1 MMPPPSDARTF
12 AKRFEPV
19 LLFHPNENMLP
30 VDPKWYLERCSMWR
44 ASPAPFDDK
53 ANWGEA
59 PQTVFPRVPQ
69 VERGNLAALKNEA
82 AGKVWLGALGAGG
95 LVGNRPQGE
104 RPRPI
109 EERFFDFAGWDTPV
123 DPPNEITAA
132 TINRHA
138 ALNAIDYSSP
148 LKGSQPWYYVEFMS
162 NQDLLKFTST
172 RTPNGLDLFRLVANN
187 AQLSAPSALVYH
199 FLFPLHFEGL
209 EGCEAAGEG
218 ANFASFGGE
227 WASMAVLIDSSNTP
241 IFIGLT
247 SRNIG
252 DPSILGDED
261 QRVGMQVFKWTDAV
275 LGTGGDA
282 HPLLFVSVGTHGL
295 YLTPGPHN
303 VTPFTAGISA
313 GGGSCGAVE
322 KLDDV
327 ISGEAVL
334 SPGTPPGTQPPPTW
348 VVVLKLLGLV
358 VGWVVLGIEEAEGWS
373 TFGSTEVD
381 ATPNAV
387 STDQTGTTT
396 FGTIL
401 APAAI
406 TVPGFTATR
415 QIDWQVNPF
424 TAPAPDGRKYDFV
437 IDRTS
442 QVWWVPRT
450 ESAGWDGR
458 WGPRV
463 TNDPNN
469 RRAGMRCPDFM
480 EMFLE
485 GIAVTLNK

>member
-1 MMPPPSDARTF
+1 MPPPPSDARTF
-12 AKRFEPV
+12 AKRFEPI
-19 LLFHPNENMLP
+19 LLFHPNETMLP
-30 VDPKWYLERCSMWR
+30 IDPKWYLERCSMWR
-44 ASPAPFDDK
+44 ASPAPFDEK

-59 PQTVFPRVPQ
+59 TQTAFPRVPQ
-69 VERGNLAALKNEA
+69 VERGKLAALKDEA

-104 RPRPI
+104 SPRRI

-123 DPPNEITAA
+123 DPPKEVMNE

-138 ALNAIDYSSP
+138 ALRPIDYSSP
-148 LKGSQPWYYVEFMS
+148 LKGSQPWYYVEYMS
-162 NQDLLKFTST
+162 NQDLLGFTAT
-172 RTPNGLDLFRLVANN
+172 RTPNGLDLFGMVANN
-187 AQLSAPSALVYH
+187 HLLSAPSALVYH

-241 IFIGLT
+241 TFIGLT

-261 QRVGMQVFKWTDAV
+261 QRVGMQVFKWTDAQAV
-275 LGTGGDA
+275 GAGA
-282 HPLLFVSVGTHGL
+282 ESHPLLFVSLGTHGL
-295 YLTPGPHN
+295 YLSQGSHT
-303 VTPFTAGISA
+303 VKPFTAGISA
-313 GGGSCGAVE
+313 GGGSCGTVE

-334 SPGTPPGTQPPPTW
+334 IPSTPPPRDLSLPIAIVKVLIPVIGWIALDIEAANGQFGT
-348 VVVLKLLGLV
+348 
-358 VGWVVLGIEEAEGWS
+358 
-373 TFGSTEVD
+373 TEVD
-381 ATPNAV
+381 ATPNAA
-387 STDQTGTTT
+387 SNDQTGTTT

-406 TVPGFTATR
+406 TVPGVTATT

-424 TAPAPDGRKYDFV
+424 TAPAPDNRNYDFV
-437 IDRTS
+437 IDRST

-485 GIAVTLNK
+485 GIAVALSK

>member
-1 MMPPPSDARTF
+1 MPPTDARRF
-12 AKRFEPV
+12 AKLFEPV
-19 LLFHPNENMLP
+19 LLFHPNETMLP

-53 ANWGEA
+53 TNWGEA
-59 PQTVFPRVPQ
+59 PQTVFPRIPQ
-69 VERGNLAALKNEA
+69 VERGKLAALQNEA
-82 AGKVWLGALGAGG
+82 AGGTWLGALGSGG
-95 LVGNRPQGE
+95 LVIKRPQGE

-109 EERFFDFAGWDTPV
+109 EERFLDFAGWDTPV
-123 DPPNEITAA
+123 DPPNEVKAT

-138 ALNAIDYSSP
+138 ALRTIDYSSS

-162 NQDLLKFTST
+162 NQDLLRYTST
-172 RTPNGLDLFRLVANN
+172 RTPNGLDLFRLVPNN
-187 AQLSAPSALVYH
+187 ARLSAPAALVYH

-218 ANFASFGGE
+218 ENFASFGGE
-227 WASMAVLIDSSNTP
+227 WASMAILIDSSNTP
-241 IFIGLT
+241 TFIGLT

-261 QRVGMQVFKWTDAV
+261 QRIGMQVFKWTDARI
-275 LGTGGDA
+275 LGTGVEA
-282 HPLLFVSVGTHGL
+282 HPLLFVSLGTHGL
-295 YLTPGPHN
+295 YLSPGPHT
-303 VTPFTAGISA
+303 VQPFTAGISA

-327 ISGEAVL
+327 ISGELVL
-334 SPGTPPGTQPPPTW
+334 SPATPPGTDPPPTN
-348 VVVLKLLGLV
+348 VVVAKLLGLLI
-358 VGWVVLGIEEAEGWS
+358 GWIALGIELATGYP
-373 TFGSTEVD
+373 TFGGAEVD
-381 ATPNAV
+381 ATPHPV
-387 STDQTGTTT
+387 STDLTGSTT

-401 APAAI
+401 APPAI
-406 TVPGFTATR
+406 TVPGVTATR
-415 QIDWQVNPF
+415 QVEWQVNPF
-424 TAPAPDGRKYDFV
+424 TAPAPDNRKYDFV
-437 IDRTS
+437 IDRST

-480 EMFLE
+480 GMFLE
-485 GIAVTLNK
+485 AIAVALNK